1 MFGSKKKGTDSLT
14 KPANMPGT
22 HSLNTLVHGTVVEGA
37 IKAENDIRVDGV
49 IKGSLTC
56 SAKVII
62 GPTGSIEGE
71 VRCVNAVIEG
81 SFEGT
86 LTVAESLN
94 VRDTAKIKGD
104 VKTNKL
110 IVQSGAVHHSLRQP
124 KTKYPEVAIQ
134 TKLSFL
140 KKRKT
145 IQHLSHIILLIVN
158 FNSMGYIA
166 ITIC

>member
-1 MFGSKKKGTDSLT
+1 MFGSKKKGTDSFS
-14 KPANMPGT
+14 KPANVPGT

-56 SAKVII
+56 NAKVIV

-94 VRDTAKIKGD
+94 VRETAKINGD

-110 IVQSGAVHHSLRQP
+110 IVQSGAVFNVTCKMGNHAGKGSYNNTIKGT
-124 KTKYPEVAIQ
+124 KTVDSAG
-134 TKLSFL
+134 
-140 KKRKT
+140 KKQNAGIKKEA
-145 IQHLSHIILLIVN
+145 V
-158 FNSMGYIA
+158 
-166 ITIC
+166 